1 MALSR
6 YTTLLLGLLL
16 ACVSARAA
24 IVVGDDAGRSVTLER
39 PAQRIVSLSPHAT
52 ELLFA
57 AGAGARVVGV
67 AAYSDYPPAATP
79 LPQVGDAHALDLER
93 ILALRPDLVVAWLS
107 GNSRQQV
114 ERLEASGIAVYFSEP
129 RTAPDV
135 ATNLERLGQVAGT
148 ADAGRAAA
156 QRYRAELAKLEQD
169 YRGARPVK
177 LFYEI
182 WHAPVMT
189 LSGRH
194 FVSDILAR
202 CGAHQRVRR
211 PAGAGAHRVAGS
223 GDRRRAGSHRQRRRR
238 RSDRLLGGA
247 ARAAGGAQRH
257 PVRSRRHAHAPR
269 RAAPGGGGAGAV
281 RLHREGAPLRSS
293 GGPRPPSVV
302 RRPRDALRSAAGHPL
317 WRAGPAR
324 RSSALQRGPGLLPSV
339 GSAAVEPTCKPA
351 GGRGGVYPGRKQR
364 PATLSMPCMGW
375 R

>member
-1 MALSR
+1 M
-6 YTTLLLGLLL
+6 TLLSGLLI
-16 ACVSARAA
+16 ASVAARAA

-129 RTAPDV
+129 RTASDV
-135 ATNLERLGQVAGT
+135 AANLERLGQLAGT
-148 ADAGRAAA
+148 DAAGRAAA
-156 QRYRAELAKLEQD
+156 QHYRAELAQLEQA

-202 CGAHQRVRR
+202 CGAINVFADL
-211 PAGAGAHRVAGS
+211 PALVPTVSPEAVISAAPEAIASGAGAEAI
-223 GDRRRAGSHRQRRRR
+223 AYW
-238 RSDRLLGGA
+238 A
-247 ARAAGGAQRH
+247 ARRELPAARSGALC
-257 PVRSRRHAHAPR
+257 
-269 RAAPGGGGAGAV
+269 AV
-281 RLHREGAPLRSS
+281 
-293 GGPRPPSVV
+293 
-302 RRPRDALRSAAGHPL
+302 DATRMH
-317 WRAGPAR
+317 RAGPRLVAAARELCGCIAKAR
-324 RSSALQRGPGLLPSV
+324 R
-339 GSAAVEPTCKPA
+339 
-351 GGRGGVYPGRKQR
+351 
-364 PATLSMPCMGW
+364 
-375 R
+375 

>member
-1 MALSR
+1 LS
-6 YTTLLLGLLL
+6 GLLI
-16 ACVSARAA
+16 ASVAARAA

-129 RTAPDV
+129 RTASDV
-135 ATNLERLGQVAGT
+135 AANLERLGQLAGT
-148 ADAGRAAA
+148 DAAGRAAA
-156 QRYRAELAKLEQD
+156 QHYRAELAQLEQA

-202 CGAHQRVRR
+202 CGAINVFADL
-211 PAGAGAHRVAGS
+211 PALVPTVSPEAVISAAPEAIASGAGAEAI
-223 GDRRRAGSHRQRRRR
+223 AYW
-238 RSDRLLGGA
+238 A
-247 ARAAGGAQRH
+247 ARRELPAARSGALC
-257 PVRSRRHAHAPR
+257 
-269 RAAPGGGGAGAV
+269 AV
-281 RLHREGAPLRSS
+281 
-293 GGPRPPSVV
+293 
-302 RRPRDALRSAAGHPL
+302 DATRMH
-317 WRAGPAR
+317 RAGPRLVAAARELCGCIAKAR
-324 RSSALQRGPGLLPSV
+324 R
-339 GSAAVEPTCKPA
+339 
-351 GGRGGVYPGRKQR
+351 
-364 PATLSMPCMGW
+364 
-375 R
+375 

>member
-135 ATNLERLGQVAGT
+135 AANLERLGQVAGT

-202 CGAHQRVRR
+202 CGAINVFADL
-211 PAGAGAHRVAGS
+211 PALVPTVSPEAVIGAAPEAIASGAGAEAI
-223 GDRRRAGSHRQRRRR
+223 AFW
-238 RSDRLLGGA
+238 A
-247 ARAAGGAQRH
+247 ARRELPAA
-257 PVRSRRHAHAPR
+257 RS
-269 RAAPGGGGAGAV
+269 GTLCAV
-281 RLHREGAPLRSS
+281 
-293 GGPRPPSVV
+293 
-302 RRPRDALRSAAGHPL
+302 DATRMH
-317 WRAGPAR
+317 RAGPRLVAAARELCACIAKAR
-324 RSSALQRGPGLLPSV
+324 R
-339 GSAAVEPTCKPA
+339 
-351 GGRGGVYPGRKQR
+351 
-364 PATLSMPCMGW
+364 
-375 R
+375 